1 MRDFRQGP
9 PRGQDGDTVSGL
21 RPPTSANG
29 AHPQVANGRSS
40 LDGATRR
47 PGQPRTR
54 YGWLLVVLAMVV
66 VTSGIW
72 TEEALLV
79 VGGVMIAAAAGRLL
93 APDAQR
99 PTDRRTDGP

>member
-1 MRDFRQGP
+1 
-9 PRGQDGDTVSGL
+9 
-21 RPPTSANG
+21 
-29 AHPQVANGRSS
+29 
-40 LDGATRR
+40 
-47 PGQPRTR
+47 
-54 YGWLLVVLAMVV
+54 MVV